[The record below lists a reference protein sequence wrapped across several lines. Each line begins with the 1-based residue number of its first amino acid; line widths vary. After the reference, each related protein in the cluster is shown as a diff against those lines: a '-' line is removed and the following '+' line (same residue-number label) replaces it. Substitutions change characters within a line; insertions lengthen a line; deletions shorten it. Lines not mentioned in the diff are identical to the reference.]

1 MDFLLAQFWPLK
13 DLQLCPQATCSK
25 AREKKRKN
33 LTSVAL
39 NLKQTELF
47 FNLKLVLGKVIP
59 SKLLQ
64 SREGKNDHGS
74 FNQLENIFQKVIL
87 LP

>member
-13 DLQLCPQATCSK
+13 KICNFCPQATCSK
-25 AREKKRKN
+25 AWEKKRKN

-59 SKLLQ
+59 LKAFAKQ
-64 SREGKNDHGS
+64 GR
-74 FNQLENIFQKVIL
+74 
-87 LP
+87 